1 MSIYDC
7 GSLCKDNDIEV
18 RMSLR
23 KRVREIVDIAKPGD
37 GLSKAFDIFI
47 ITLIGLNVIA
57 LILESVKSIQAF
69 APRLF
74 SIFEY
79 VSVIIFSL
87 EYFARV
93 WSSVEISIYKKPLS
107 GRLRFMVTPLA
118 IVDLLA
124 ILPFYLPFTGI
135 DLRFLR
141 ILRMMRIFRVAK
153 LGRYSQSLQMLQ
165 RVMVAK
171 KEQLVCSLFILL
183 LLVIVAASMLYYV
196 ENGVQPENYSSIP
209 AAMWWAISTLTTVG
223 YGDVYPVTGLGKLMA
238 SVIAVLGIGMF
249 ALPTGIL
256 GAGFVEEMGQR
267 QKPTQCPH
275 CGKEI
280 GVNLR

>member
-1 MSIYDC
+1 MIV
-7 GSLCKDNDIEV
+7 GSLCRDNDIEV

-37 GLSKAFDIFI
+37 SLSKAFDIFI
-47 ITLIGLNVIA
+47 ITLIGLNVAA
-57 LILESVKSIQAF
+57 LILESVKSIQTF

-74 SIFEY
+74 YVFEF
-79 VSVIIFSL
+79 VSVIIFSV
-87 EYFARV
+87 EYVARV
-93 WSSVEISIYKKPLS
+93 WSSVEIPTYQKPVI

-153 LGRYSQSLQMLQ
+153 LGRYSQSLQMVQ
-165 RVMVAK
+165 RVITVK

-183 LLVIVAASMLYYV
+183 LLVIVAASMLYYA
-196 ENGVQPENYSSIP
+196 ENTVQPEVFSSIP
-209 AAMWWAISTLTTVG
+209 SSMWWAIATLTTVG
-223 YGDVYPVTGLGKLMA
+223 YGDIYPVTGLGKLMA
-238 SVIAVLGIGMF
+238 SVIAVLGIGMV

-256 GAGFVEEMGQR
+256 GAGFVEEMNQR
-267 QKPTQCPH
+267 QKPIRCPS

-280 GVNLR
+280 GSNLR

>member
-1 MSIYDC
+1 M
-7 GSLCKDNDIEV
+7 K
-18 RMSLR
+18 LR
-23 KRVREIVDIAKPGD
+23 KRVREIVDVAKPGD
-37 GLSKAFDIFI
+37 SFSQAFDIFI
-47 ITLIGLNVIA
+47 VTLIGLNVIA
-57 LILESVKSIQAF
+57 LILESVKNIQAF
-69 APRLF
+69 APWLF
-74 SIFEY
+74 SVFEF

-87 EYFARV
+87 EYIARV
-93 WSSVEISIYKKPLS
+93 WSSVEIPIYQKPVS

-118 IVDLLA
+118 LVDLLA

-141 ILRMMRIFRVAK
+141 IMRMMRIFRVAK

-183 LLVIVAASMLYYV
+183 LLVIVAASMLYYT
-196 ENGVQPENYSSIP
+196 ENGVQPEVFSSIP
-209 AAMWWAISTLTTVG
+209 ASMWWAIATLTTVG

-267 QKPTQCPH
+267 QKTTYCPH

-280 GVNLR
+280 GGNLR

>member
-1 MSIYDC
+1 M
-7 GSLCKDNDIEV
+7 N
-18 RMSLR
+18 LR
-23 KRVREIVDIAKPGD
+23 TRVREIVGVAKPGD

-47 ITLIGLNVIA
+47 VTLISLNVVA
-57 LILESVKSIQAF
+57 LILESVKNIQAF
-69 APRLF
+69 VPWLF
-74 SIFEY
+74 GAFEF

-87 EYFARV
+87 EYVARV
-93 WSSVEISIYKKPLS
+93 WSSVEIPTYQKPVS

-118 IVDLLA
+118 VVDLLA

-141 ILRMMRIFRVAK
+141 VLRMMRIFRVAK

-171 KEQLVCSLFILL
+171 KEQLLCSLFILL
-183 LLVIVAASMLYYV
+183 LLVIVAASMLYYA
-196 ENGVQPENYSSIP
+196 ENGVQPEVFSSIP
-209 AAMWWAISTLTTVG
+209 ASMWWATATLTTVG

-238 SVIAVLGIGMF
+238 SFIAVLGIGMF

-256 GAGFVEEMGQR
+256 GAGFVEEMSPR
-267 QKPTQCPH
+267 QKMSRCPH

-280 GVNLR
+280 VESRVS